1 MECQCMSVT
10 VQQCF
15 IQIIAM
21 TTYVTTGKHYK
32 SINTRCQNLQLT
44 IYLHTTTTTLHPF
57 NGLFSRTT
65 WVSQYQKGKTSLYL
79 NEARAVGSC
88 KCRIFGLVVQL
99 LFWANKWW
107 WRDYRVLGC
116 TGISGTICKQYHAPH
131 SRQITTQSPHHCI
144 FTGQMLFLAPNEQ
157 CQCSEGSL

>member
-65 WVSQYQKGKTSLYL
+65 WVSQYHKGKTSLYL
-79 NEARAVGSC
+79 NEA
-88 KCRIFGLVVQL
+88 
-99 LFWANKWW
+99 
-107 WRDYRVLGC
+107 RDYRVLGC

-157 CQCSEGSL
+157 CQCTEGSL